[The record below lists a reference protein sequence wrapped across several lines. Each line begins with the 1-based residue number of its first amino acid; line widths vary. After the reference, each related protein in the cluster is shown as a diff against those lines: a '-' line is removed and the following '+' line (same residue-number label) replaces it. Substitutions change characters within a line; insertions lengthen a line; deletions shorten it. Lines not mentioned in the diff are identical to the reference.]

1 MTITFIVAIVVIV
14 LILLFLVAGYVKC
27 PPDMVYLIS
36 GLRKEPRVII
46 GKATI
51 RIPFFERVDKLT
63 LELIQID
70 VKTACV
76 PTADFINVD
85 VDAVANVRIPN
96 DDELIKVAARHF
108 LNQDPS
114 YINRNVQQVL
124 EGNMRE
130 IIGQMNLKDL
140 VNNKQ
145 MFSSKIQENAKD
157 DIKAIGLEIVNL
169 NVQSCTDENNAINDL
184 GIDNLSKIQ
193 KDAKIAKAQADRDVK
208 VAQADAA
215 KEGNAAQADAE
226 AEMAKQNKEL
236 ALKKYEYQI
245 EQDKK
250 KAEADTVYEIQ
261 KAERQKLI
269 NENTILAEIAKTEK
283 ATELKEKEV
292 ALREKQL
299 DAEIRKQA
307 DAEKYKIE
315 IQAEA
320 DKKVTIQK
328 AEADAEKAKQEA
340 LAKIE
345 IAKANK
351 EAAALEAEA
360 IKAKALAEAEGIRA
374 KLEAEAKGIEAKGIA
389 EAKGIEKKAE
399 AQAKMQQASVV
410 EMIIN
415 KLPEIAKEV
424 STPLS
429 NIDSI
434 TMYGDKSTEL
444 IENNTQ
450 KIDKI
455 LKVAQDSLGIDLKSI
470 IAGYAVGKLGNEPN
484 KQILTETKPT
494 NTTESNKRNKG
505 QF

>member
-1 MTITFIVAIVVIV
+1 MVLAIIIAVAV
-14 LILLFLVAGYVKC
+14 ILLIGLIFMSYVKC

-36 GLRKEPRVII
+36 GLKKEPRVII
-46 GKATI
+46 GKATL

-70 VKTACV
+70 VKTSRV
-76 PTADFINVD
+76 PTSDFINVD

-96 DDELIKVAARHF
+96 NPELIQVAARHF
-108 LNQDPS
+108 LNQNPE
-114 YINRNVQQVL
+114 YIARNVQQVL

-145 MFSSKIQENAKD
+145 LFSTKIQENAKD

-193 KDAKIAKAQADRDVK
+193 KDAKIAKAQAERDVQ
-208 VAQADAA
+208 VAQAAA
-215 KEGNAAQADAE
+215 AREGNEAKAASE
-226 AEMAKQNKEL
+226 AEIAKQNKEL
-236 ALKKYEYQI
+236 ALKQYEYQI

-250 KAEADTVYEIQ
+250 KAEADTIYEIQ

-269 NENTILAEIAKTEK
+269 NENTVLAEIAKTEK
-283 ATELKEKEV
+283 ETELKEKEV

-299 DAEIRKQA
+299 DAEVRKQA
-307 DAEKYKIE
+307 DADKYKAE
-315 IQAEA
+315 ITAEA
-320 DKKVTIQK
+320 QKQVTIQN
-328 AEADAEKAKQEA
+328 AQADLEKAKQEA
-340 LAKIE
+340 QAKIE

-351 EAAALEAEA
+351 EAAELEAQA
-360 IKAKALAEAEGIRA
+360 IRAKAIAEADGIKA
-374 KLEAEAKGIEAKGIA
+374 KLEAEAAGIEAKGIA
-389 EAKGIEKKAE
+389 EAKGIEEKAE

-415 KLPEIAKEV
+415 KLPDIAKEV

-434 TMYGDKSTEL
+434 TMYGDQSTQL
-444 IENNTQ
+444 IESGTQ

-455 LKVAQDSLGIDLKSI
+455 LKVAQDSLGVDLKSVV
-470 IAGYAVGKLGNEPN
+470 AGYAVGKLGAKPVED
-484 KQILTETKPT
+484 KKEDLTKPK
-494 NTTESNKRNKG
+494 EL
-505 QF
+505 

>member
-1 MTITFIVAIVVIV
+1 MS
-14 LILLFLVAGYVKC
+14 YVKC

-36 GLRKEPRVII
+36 GLKKEPRVII
-46 GKATI
+46 GKATL

-70 VKTACV
+70 VKTSRV
-76 PTADFINVD
+76 PTSDFINVD

-96 DDELIKVAARHF
+96 NPELIQVAARHF
-108 LNQDPS
+108 LNQNPE
-114 YINRNVQQVL
+114 YIARNVQQVL

-145 MFSSKIQENAKD
+145 LFSTKIQENAKD

-193 KDAKIAKAQADRDVK
+193 KDAKIAKAEAERDVK
-208 VAQADAA
+208 VAEAQAA
-215 KEGNAAQADAE
+215 KEGNEAKAASE
-226 AEMAKQNKEL
+226 AEIAKQNKDL
-236 ALKKYEYQI
+236 ALKQYEYQI

-250 KAEADTVYEIQ
+250 KAEADTIYEIQ

-269 NENTILAEIAKTEK
+269 NENTVLAEIAKTEK
-283 ATELKEKEV
+283 ETELKEKEV
-292 ALREKQL
+292 ALRERQL
-299 DAEIRKQA
+299 DAEVRKQA
-307 DAEKYKIE
+307 DADKYKAE
-315 IQAEA
+315 ITAEA
-320 DKKVTIQK
+320 QKKVTIQN
-328 AEADAEKAKQEA
+328 AEADYEKAKQEA
-340 LAKIE
+340 QAKIE

-351 EAAALEAEA
+351 EAAELEAQA
-360 IKAKALAEAEGIRA
+360 IRAKAIAEADGIKA
-374 KLEAEAKGIEAKGIA
+374 KLEAEAAGIEAKGIA

-415 KLPEIAKEV
+415 KLPDIAKEV

-434 TMYGDKSTEL
+434 TMYGDQSTQL
-444 IENNTQ
+444 IESGTQ

-455 LKVAQDSLGIDLKSI
+455 FKVAQDSLGVDLKSI
-470 IAGYAVGKLGNEPN
+470 VAGYAVGKLGAKPVENKKPEITEP
-484 KQILTETKPT
+484 KEL
-494 NTTESNKRNKG
+494 
-505 QF
+505 

>member
-1 MTITFIVAIVVIV
+1 MITLIIVVAVII
-14 LILLFLVAGYVKC
+14 ILTIFLFMSYVKC

-36 GLRKEPRVII
+36 GLKKEPRVII
-46 GKATI
+46 GKAAL
-51 RIPFFERVDKLT
+51 RVPFFERVDKLT

-70 VKTACV
+70 VKTSRV

-96 DDELIKVAARHF
+96 NPELIQVAARHF
-108 LNQDPS
+108 LNQDS
-114 YINRNVQQVL
+114 NYIARNVQQVL

-130 IIGQMNLKDL
+130 IIGQMNLKEL

-145 MFSSKIQENAKD
+145 LFSQKIQENAKD
-157 DIKAIGLEIVNL
+157 DINNIGLEIVNL

-193 KDAKIAKAQADRDVK
+193 KDAKIAKAEADRDVQ
-208 VAQADAA
+208 VAQAKAA
-215 KEGNAAQADAE
+215 KEGNEADAQAKAE
-226 AEMAKQNKEL
+226 IAKQNKDL
-236 ALKKYEYQI
+236 ALKQYEYQI

-250 KAEADTVYEIQ
+250 KAEADTIYEIQ

-269 NENTILAEIAKTEK
+269 NENTVLAEVAKTEK
-283 ATELKEKEV
+283 ETELKEKQV

-299 DAEIRKQA
+299 DAEVRKTA
-307 DAEKYKIE
+307 DAEKYKAE
-315 IQAEA
+315 VEAEA
-320 DKKVTIQK
+320 QKQVTIQRAQ
-328 AEADAEKAKQEA
+328 AELEKAKQEA
-340 LAKIE
+340 QAKIE
-345 IAKANK
+345 LAKANK
-351 EAAALEAEA
+351 EAATLEAEA
-360 IKAKALAEAEGIRA
+360 IKAKALAEAEGIKA
-374 KLEAEAKGIEAKGIA
+374 KLEAEAAGIEAKGIA

-415 KLPEIAKEV
+415 KLPDIAKEV

-434 TMYGDKSTEL
+434 TMYGDQSTQL
-444 IENNTQ
+444 VENNTQ

-455 LKVAQDSLGIDLKSI
+455 LKVAQDSLGIDLNSI
-470 IAGYAVGKLGNEPN
+470 IAGYAVGKLGNNEKDNN
-484 KQILTETKPT
+484 KE
-494 NTTESNKRNKG
+494 
-505 QF
+505 

>member
-1 MTITFIVAIVVIV
+1 MIGIIIGIVVALLLITFIA
-14 LILLFLVAGYVKC
+14 ASYVKC

-36 GLRKEPRVII
+36 GLKKEPRVLI
-46 GKATI
+46 GKATL

-70 VKTACV
+70 VRTNCV
-76 PTADFINVD
+76 PTSDFINVN

-96 DDELIKVAARHF
+96 NPELIQVAARHF
-108 LNQDPS
+108 LNQDS
-114 YINRNVQQVL
+114 NYIAGNVQQVL

-130 IIGQMNLKDL
+130 IIGQMNLKEL

-145 MFSSKIQENAKD
+145 LFSQKIQENAKD
-157 DIKAIGLEIVNL
+157 DINNIGLEIVNL

-193 KDAKIAKAQADRDVK
+193 KDAKIAKAEADRDVQ
-208 VAQADAA
+208 VAQAKAA
-215 KEGNAAQADAE
+215 KEGNEADAQAKAE
-226 AEMAKQNKEL
+226 IAKQNKDL
-236 ALKKYEYQI
+236 ALKQYEYQI

-269 NENTILAEIAKTEK
+269 NENTVLAEVAKTEK
-283 ATELKEKEV
+283 ETELKEKQV

-299 DAEIRKQA
+299 DAEVRKTA
-307 DAEKYKIE
+307 DAEKYKAE
-315 IQAEA
+315 VEAEA
-320 DKKVTIQK
+320 QKQVTIQRAQ
-328 AEADAEKAKQEA
+328 AELEKAKQEA
-340 LAKIE
+340 QAKIE

-351 EAAALEAEA
+351 EAATLEAAA
-360 IKAKALAEAEGIRA
+360 IKAKALAEAEGIKA
-374 KLEAEAKGIEAKGIA
+374 KLEAEAAGIEAKGIA

-415 KLPEIAKEV
+415 KLPDIAKEV

-434 TMYGDKSTEL
+434 TMYGDQSTQL
-444 IENNTQ
+444 VENNTQ

-470 IAGYAVGKLGNEPN
+470 IAGYAVGKLGNNQKDNN
-484 KQILTETKPT
+484 KE
-494 NTTESNKRNKG
+494 EE
-505 QF
+505 

>member
-1 MTITFIVAIVVIV
+1 MVLAIIIAVAV
-14 LILLFLVAGYVKC
+14 ILLIGLIFMSYVKC

-36 GLRKEPRVII
+36 GLKKEPRVII
-46 GKATI
+46 GKATL

-70 VKTACV
+70 VKTSRV
-76 PTADFINVD
+76 PTSDFINVD
-85 VDAVANVRIPN
+85 VDAVANVRIPKDN
-96 DDELIKVAARHF
+96 DLIQVAARHF
-108 LNQDPS
+108 LNQNPE
-114 YINRNVQQVL
+114 YIARNVQQVL

-145 MFSSKIQENAKD
+145 LFSNKIQENAKD
-157 DIKAIGLEIVNL
+157 DINAIGLEIVNL

-193 KDAKIAKAQADRDVK
+193 KDAKIAKAEAERDVK
-208 VAQADAA
+208 VAEAKAA
-215 KEGNAAQADAE
+215 KEGNEAKALSE
-226 AEMAKQNKEL
+226 AEIAKQNKDL
-236 ALKKYEYQI
+236 ALKQYEYQI

-269 NENTILAEIAKTEK
+269 NENTVLAEIARTEK
-283 ATELKEKEV
+283 ETELKEKEV

-299 DAEIRKQA
+299 DAEVRKQA
-307 DAEKYKIE
+307 DADKYKAE
-315 IQAEA
+315 ITAEA
-320 DKKVTIQK
+320 QKQVTIQN
-328 AEADAEKAKQEA
+328 AQADLEKAKQEA
-340 LAKIE
+340 QAKIE

-351 EAAALEAEA
+351 EAAELEAEA
-360 IKAKALAEAEGIRA
+360 IRAKAIAEADGIKA
-374 KLEAEAKGIEAKGIA
+374 KLEAEAAGIEAKGIA

-415 KLPEIAKEV
+415 KLPDIAKEV

-429 NIDSI
+429 NVDSI
-434 TMYGDKSTEL
+434 TMYGDQSTQL
-444 IENNTQ
+444 IESGTQ

-455 LKVAQDSLGIDLKSI
+455 LKVAQDSLGVDLKSI
-470 IAGYAVGKLGNEPN
+470 VAGYAVGKLGAKPVED
-484 KQILTETKPT
+484 KKEDLTKPK
-494 NTTESNKRNKG
+494 EL
-505 QF
+505 

>member
-1 MTITFIVAIVVIV
+1 MITLIIVIAVIIILAIF
-14 LILLFLVAGYVKC
+14 LLMSYVKC

-36 GLRKEPRVII
+36 GLKKEPRVII
-46 GKATI
+46 GKAAL
-51 RIPFFERVDKLT
+51 RVPFFERVDKLT

-70 VKTACV
+70 VKTSRV

-96 DDELIKVAARHF
+96 NPELIQVAARHF
-108 LNQDPS
+108 LNQDS
-114 YINRNVQQVL
+114 NYIARNVQQVL

-130 IIGQMNLKDL
+130 IIGQMNLKEL

-145 MFSSKIQENAKD
+145 LFSQKIQENAKD
-157 DIKAIGLEIVNL
+157 DINNIGLEIVNL

-193 KDAKIAKAQADRDVK
+193 KDAKIAKAEADRDVQ
-208 VAQADAA
+208 VAEAKAA
-215 KEGNAAQADAE
+215 KEGNEADAQAKAE
-226 AEMAKQNKEL
+226 IAKQNKDL
-236 ALKKYEYQI
+236 ALKQYEYQI

-250 KAEADTVYEIQ
+250 KAEADTIYEIQ

-269 NENTILAEIAKTEK
+269 NENTVLAEVAKTEK
-283 ATELKEKEV
+283 ETELKEKQV

-299 DAEIRKQA
+299 DAEVRKTA
-307 DAEKYKIE
+307 DAEKYKAE
-315 IQAEA
+315 VEAEA
-320 DKKVTIQK
+320 QKQVTIQRAQ
-328 AEADAEKAKQEA
+328 AELEKAKQEA
-340 LAKIE
+340 QAKIE
-345 IAKANK
+345 LAKANK
-351 EAAALEAEA
+351 EAATLEAEA
-360 IKAKALAEAEGIRA
+360 IKAKALAEAEGIKA
-374 KLEAEAKGIEAKGIA
+374 KLEAEAAGIEAKGIA

-415 KLPEIAKEV
+415 KLPDIAKEV

-434 TMYGDKSTEL
+434 TMYGDQSTQL
-444 IENNTQ
+444 VENNTQ

-470 IAGYAVGKLGNEPN
+470 IAGYAVGKLGNNQKDN
-484 KQILTETKPT
+484 KE
-494 NTTESNKRNKG
+494 E
-505 QF
+505 

>member
-1 MTITFIVAIVVIV
+1 MITLIIVVAVII
-14 LILLFLVAGYVKC
+14 ILTIFLFMSYVKC

-36 GLRKEPRVII
+36 GLKKEPRVII
-46 GKATI
+46 GKAAL
-51 RIPFFERVDKLT
+51 RVPFFERVDKLT

-70 VKTACV
+70 VKTSRV

-96 DDELIKVAARHF
+96 NPELIQVAARHF
-108 LNQDPS
+108 LNQDS
-114 YINRNVQQVL
+114 NYIARNVQQVL

-130 IIGQMNLKDL
+130 IIGQMNLKEL

-145 MFSSKIQENAKD
+145 LFSQKIQENAKD
-157 DIKAIGLEIVNL
+157 DINNIGLEIVNL

-193 KDAKIAKAQADRDVK
+193 KDAKIAKAEADRDVQ
-208 VAQADAA
+208 VAQAKAA
-215 KEGNAAQADAE
+215 KEGNEADAQAKAE
-226 AEMAKQNKEL
+226 IAKQNKDL
-236 ALKKYEYQI
+236 ALKQYEYQI

-269 NENTILAEIAKTEK
+269 NENTVLAEVAKTEK
-283 ATELKEKEV
+283 ETELKEKQV

-299 DAEIRKQA
+299 DAEVRKTA
-307 DAEKYKIE
+307 DAEKYKAE
-315 IQAEA
+315 VEAEA
-320 DKKVTIQK
+320 QKQVTIQRAQ
-328 AEADAEKAKQEA
+328 AELEKAKQEA
-340 LAKIE
+340 QAKIE

-351 EAAALEAEA
+351 EAATLEAEA
-360 IKAKALAEAEGIRA
+360 IKAKALAEAEGIKA
-374 KLEAEAKGIEAKGIA
+374 KLEAEAAGIEAKGIA

-415 KLPEIAKEV
+415 KLPDIAKEV

-434 TMYGDKSTEL
+434 TMYGDQSTQL
-444 IENNTQ
+444 VENNTQ

-470 IAGYAVGKLGNEPN
+470 IAGYAVGKLGNNQKDNN
-484 KQILTETKPT
+484 KE
-494 NTTESNKRNKG
+494 EE
-505 QF
+505 

>member
-1 MTITFIVAIVVIV
+1 MITLIIVVAVII
-14 LILLFLVAGYVKC
+14 ILTIFLFMSYVKC

-36 GLRKEPRVII
+36 GLKKEPRVII
-46 GKATI
+46 GKAAL
-51 RIPFFERVDKLT
+51 RVPFFERVDKLT

-70 VKTACV
+70 VKTSRV

-96 DDELIKVAARHF
+96 NPELIQVAARHF
-108 LNQDPS
+108 LNQDS
-114 YINRNVQQVL
+114 NYIARNVQQVL

-130 IIGQMNLKDL
+130 IIGQMNLKEL

-145 MFSSKIQENAKD
+145 LFSQKIQENAKD
-157 DIKAIGLEIVNL
+157 DINNIGLEIVNL

-193 KDAKIAKAQADRDVK
+193 KDAKIAKAEADRDVQ
-208 VAQADAA
+208 VAQAKAA
-215 KEGNAAQADAE
+215 KEGNEADAQAKAE
-226 AEMAKQNKEL
+226 IAKQNKDL
-236 ALKKYEYQI
+236 ALKQYEYQI

-250 KAEADTVYEIQ
+250 KAEADTIYEIQ

-269 NENTILAEIAKTEK
+269 NENTVLAEVAKTEK
-283 ATELKEKEV
+283 ETELKEKQV

-299 DAEIRKQA
+299 DAEVRKTA
-307 DAEKYKIE
+307 DAEKYKAE
-315 IQAEA
+315 VEAEA
-320 DKKVTIQK
+320 QKQVTIQRAQ
-328 AEADAEKAKQEA
+328 AELEKAKQEA
-340 LAKIE
+340 QAKIE

-351 EAAALEAEA
+351 EAATLEAAA
-360 IKAKALAEAEGIRA
+360 IKAKALAEAEGIKA
-374 KLEAEAKGIEAKGIA
+374 KLEAEAAGIEAKGIA

-415 KLPEIAKEV
+415 KLPDIAKEV

-434 TMYGDKSTEL
+434 TMYGDQSTQL
-444 IENNTQ
+444 VENNTQ

-470 IAGYAVGKLGNEPN
+470 IAGYAVGKLGNNQKDNN
-484 KQILTETKPT
+484 KE
-494 NTTESNKRNKG
+494 EEE
-505 QF
+505 

>member
-1 MTITFIVAIVVIV
+1 MIIAIIVGIVIAIIAM
-14 LILLFLVAGYVKC
+14 LILVSYVKC

-46 GKATI
+46 GKAAL

-70 VKTACV
+70 VKTSKV

-96 DDELIKVAARHF
+96 NSALIQVAARHF
-108 LNQDPS
+108 LNQDS
-114 YINRNVQQVL
+114 MYIARNVQQVL

-130 IIGQMNLKDL
+130 IIGQMNLKEL

-145 MFSSKIQENAKD
+145 LFSQKIQENAKD
-157 DIKAIGLEIVNL
+157 DINNIGLEIVNL

-193 KDAKIAKAQADRDVK
+193 KDAKIAKAEADRDVQ
-208 VAQADAA
+208 VAQAKAA
-215 KEGNAAQADAE
+215 QEGNEADTQSKAKIAE
-226 AEMAKQNKEL
+226 QNKEL
-236 ALKKYEYQI
+236 ALKQYEYQI

-269 NENTILAEIAKTEK
+269 NENTVMAEIVKTEK

-292 ALREKQL
+292 ALRERIL
-299 DAEIRKQA
+299 DADIRKQA
-307 DAEKYKIE
+307 DADKYKAE
-315 IQAEA
+315 INAEA
-320 DKKVTIQK
+320 NKAVIIQK
-328 AEADAEKAKQEA
+328 AEADAK
-340 LAKIE
+340 AKIE

-351 EAAALEAEA
+351 EAAELEAAA
-360 IKAKALAEAEGIRA
+360 IKAKALAEAAGIKA
-374 KLEAEAKGIEAKGIA
+374 KLEAEAAGIEAKGIA

-415 KLPEIAKEV
+415 KLPDIAREV

-434 TMYGDKSTEL
+434 TMYGDQSTSL

-455 LKVAQDSLGIDLKSI
+455 LNVAKDSLGIDLKSVV
-470 IAGYAVGKLGNEPN
+470 AGYAMSKLNNIEDN
-484 KQILTETKPT
+484 KTK
-494 NTTESNKRNKG
+494 
-505 QF
+505 

>member
-1 MTITFIVAIVVIV
+1 MILTIIVVV
-14 LILLFLVAGYVKC
+14 LILLLSGLIFMSYVKC
-27 PPDMVYLIS
+27 PPDMVFLIS
-36 GLRKEPRVII
+36 GLKKEPRVII
-46 GKATI
+46 GKATL

-70 VKTACV
+70 VKTSRV
-76 PTADFINVD
+76 PTSDFINVD

-96 DDELIKVAARHF
+96 NPELIQVAARHF
-108 LNQDPS
+108 LNQNPE
-114 YINRNVQQVL
+114 YIARNVQQVL

-145 MFSSKIQENAKD
+145 LFSTKIQENAKD

-193 KDAKIAKAQADRDVK
+193 KDAKIAKAQAERDVQ
-208 VAQADAA
+208 VAQAAA
-215 KEGNAAQADAE
+215 AREGNEAKAASE
-226 AEMAKQNKEL
+226 AEIAKQNKDL
-236 ALKKYEYQI
+236 ALKQYEYQI

-250 KAEADTVYEIQ
+250 KAEADTIYEIQ

-269 NENTILAEIAKTEK
+269 NENTVLAEIAKTEK
-283 ATELKEKEV
+283 ETELKEKEV

-299 DAEIRKQA
+299 DAEVRKQA
-307 DAEKYKIE
+307 DADKYKAE
-315 IQAEA
+315 ITAEA
-320 DKKVTIQK
+320 QKQVTIQN
-328 AEADAEKAKQEA
+328 AQADLEKAKQEA
-340 LAKIE
+340 QAKIE

-351 EAAALEAEA
+351 EAAELEAQA
-360 IKAKALAEAEGIRA
+360 IRAKAVAEADGIKA
-374 KLEAEAKGIEAKGIA
+374 KLEAEAAGIEAKGIA

-410 EMIIN
+410 EMIVN
-415 KLPEIAKEV
+415 KLPDIAREV

-429 NIDSI
+429 NVDSI
-434 TMYGDKSTEL
+434 TMYGDQSTEL
-444 IENNTQ
+444 LESGTQ

-455 LKVAQDSLGIDLKSI
+455 LKVAQDSLGVDLKSI
-470 IAGYAVGKLGNEPN
+470 VAGYAVGKLGA
-484 KQILTETKPT
+484 KTEK
-494 NTTESNKRNKG
+494 E
-505 QF
+505 

>member
-1 MTITFIVAIVVIV
+1 MITLIIVVAVII
-14 LILLFLVAGYVKC
+14 ILTIFLFMSYVKC

-36 GLRKEPRVII
+36 GLKKEPRVII
-46 GKATI
+46 GKAAL
-51 RIPFFERVDKLT
+51 RVPFFERVDKLT

-70 VKTACV
+70 VKTSRV

-96 DDELIKVAARHF
+96 NPELIQVAARHF
-108 LNQDPS
+108 LNQDS
-114 YINRNVQQVL
+114 NYIARNVQQVL

-130 IIGQMNLKDL
+130 IIGQMNLKEL

-145 MFSSKIQENAKD
+145 LFSQKIQENAKD
-157 DIKAIGLEIVNL
+157 DINNIGLEIVNL

-193 KDAKIAKAQADRDVK
+193 KDAKIAKAEADRDVQ
-208 VAQADAA
+208 VAQAKAA
-215 KEGNAAQADAE
+215 KEGNEADAQAKAE
-226 AEMAKQNKEL
+226 IAKQNKDL
-236 ALKKYEYQI
+236 ALKQYEYQI

-250 KAEADTVYEIQ
+250 KAEADTIYEIQ

-269 NENTILAEIAKTEK
+269 NENTVLAEVAKTEK
-283 ATELKEKEV
+283 ETELKEKQV

-299 DAEIRKQA
+299 DAEVRKTA
-307 DAEKYKIE
+307 DAEKYKAE
-315 IQAEA
+315 VEAEA
-320 DKKVTIQK
+320 QKQVTIQRAQ
-328 AEADAEKAKQEA
+328 AELEKAKQEA
-340 LAKIE
+340 QAKIE

-351 EAAALEAEA
+351 EAATLEAAA
-360 IKAKALAEAEGIRA
+360 IKAKALAEAEGIKA
-374 KLEAEAKGIEAKGIA
+374 KLEAEAAGIEAKGIA

-415 KLPEIAKEV
+415 KLPDIAKEV

-434 TMYGDKSTEL
+434 TMYGDQSTQL
-444 IENNTQ
+444 VENNTQ

-470 IAGYAVGKLGNEPN
+470 ITGYAVGKLGNNQKDNN
-484 KQILTETKPT
+484 KE
-494 NTTESNKRNKG
+494 E
-505 QF
+505 